1 MNCAPPRTRQ
11 RAMVDN
17 EGVAKAVAS
26 FYRDDSSTVSLGL
39 PYDPLPNIIAVNFS
53 EWNAGDFH
61 LAMTEISGNVP
72 ATSEDFRRISED
84 FRTIPERC

>member
-1 MNCAPPRTRQ
+1 MTSAPPRMRQ
-11 RAMVDN
+11 RAIADN

-26 FYRDDSSTVSLGL
+26 FYPDDSNKVSLGL
-39 PYDPLPNIIAVNFS
+39 PYDPRPNIIPVNFFLS
-53 EWNAGDFH
+53 V
-61 LAMTEISGNVP
+61 MTEISGNVP